1 MRDMRTGIGYDSHR
15 FAENRGLVIGGVT
28 VPYEKGLAGHSDADV
43 LVHAVIDALMGA
55 ANLGDIGK
63 VFPDNDGR
71 FKDISSLLR
80 LKRTAEM
87 LDLKGYRVVN
97 VDSVV
102 VMQEPRIGKFTPQ
115 MAENIA
121 SALGIESSRVCVK
134 GKTDEGMGF
143 VGRVEGVKA
152 FASVLLEESGE

>member
-71 FKDISSLLR
+71 FKDISSLLL

-102 VMQEPRIGKFTPQ
+102 VMQ
-115 MAENIA
+115 
-121 SALGIESSRVCVK
+121 
-134 GKTDEGMGF
+134 
-143 VGRVEGVKA
+143 
-152 FASVLLEESGE
+152 